1 MYQYLINQR
10 FSIIIFSVLTLL
22 IISSCSSSVQTTST
36 FNDNQIVVD
45 GSYKDWGTSINYV
58 KDDNI
63 AFGFKNDKDNFYIA
77 IVTADRSKI
86 MKILSGG
93 LTVWISSDKDKIGIE
108 FPLKLDPGELQEI
121 KPLQNN
127 PDVPF
132 EGGDRIKALI
142 QKNNQLQIIDKNNQL
157 LYTGSAS
164 LGPDFVCKLNYDSN
178 QLVYEIKIPMTN
190 NDIAQK
196 IFSNNL
202 DKIEVSFVTG
212 EIERKEDKENRHSN
226 IMTNDEGFQNYPDD
240 GNNGMGNRQ
249 QRGKMDFK
257 PLEYSFEVTLSK

>member
-1 MYQYLINQR
+1 MHQHFISQR
-10 FSIIIFSVLTLL
+10 FSIIICFILTSL
-22 IISSCSSSVQTTST
+22 IITSCSSFVQTTST
-36 FNDNQIVVD
+36 FNDNQIIVD

-63 AFGFKNDKDNFYIA
+63 AFGFKNDKENFYIA

-93 LTVWISSDKDKIGIE
+93 LTVWISSEKDKIGIE
-108 FPLKLDPGELQEI
+108 FPLKPDPGELQEM

-127 PDVPF
+127 TNVPF
-132 EGGDRIKALI
+132 EMGDRIKALI
-142 QKNNQLQIIDKNNQL
+142 QKNNQLQIIDKSNQL

-164 LGPDFVCKLNYDSN
+164 LGPDFVCKLDYDSN
-178 QLVYEIKIPMTN
+178 QLVDEIKIPMTN
-190 NDIAQK
+190 NEIAQK
-196 IFSNNL
+196 VFGKDL
-202 DKIEVSFVTG
+202 DRIEVSFVTG

-226 IMTNDEGFQNYPDD
+226 IMTNDEGFQDYPEDR
-240 GNNGMGNRQ
+240 NNNMGNRQ
-249 QRGKMDFK
+249 QRGKLDFN